1 MAVLFFDGFSANRP
15 RNEKYWG
22 LSVSENE
29 NLAGG
34 AIYGSTTTKRNAAA
48 VNSGAQKLTAF
59 GDPAKQQAVKCFFG
73 AQSATR
79 VIVGFAVSGLQ
90 IYPNGT
96 DATGAS
102 LTSTAQRPLKLFE
115 LHDAANNVVL
125 TLNVEIEATAT
136 PNQDELRFRIA
147 GNNAFTLASIGIVVD
162 SADTES
168 ATFDTHAQNTF
179 VLRETEDNE
188 DFVYLEFAID
198 MTDNT
203 ESKVLFRFN
212 DQPISVVNENDD
224 FIEEMVLAAPIAS
237 VAAIKFYGG
246 ITKDLFIDDFYVLN
260 SSGTANTNFLG
271 RETRILSPN
280 LEEAD
285 LAEWTVV
292 SEQTPADPTLNVV
305 DNTNYITTT
314 EPNST
319 STFKPTM
326 NLTAPLVAAVA
337 VTSYAKKTSLNARYE
352 HVYQSLGQPT
362 SVDGFTV
369 SNTNYD
375 TSYSVFADG
384 EYCLDGTQNNR
395 PRYKKAANN
404 YYIYYSSF
412 VSAWII
418 TADLNDSGNYFYYA
432 WTGSGDPPATPPLS
446 GWTGN
451 GSTTYA
457 NPTLTAQSCS
467 IAQPN
472 GDVQSLGNPKIVAN
486 LSYNC
491 NPGSLC
497 AVPHTTIVEQNPD
510 TAAAWDIAE
519 INAGS
524 FGVRSLEPPA

>member
-22 LSVSENE
+22 LSVAENE

-102 LTSTAQRPLKLFE
+102 LTSTTQRPLKLFE
-115 LHDAANNVVL
+115 LHDAENDVVL
-125 TLNVEIEATAT
+125 TLNVEIEPTAT

-147 GNNAFTLASIGIVVD
+147 GNDAFTLASIGIVVD

-198 MTDNT
+198 MTDNA

-224 FIEEMVLAAPIAS
+224 FIEEMVLAEPITN

-292 SEQTPADPTLNVV
+292 SDQTPADPTLNIV

-319 STFKPTM
+319 STFKPTA

-352 HVYQSLGQPT
+352 HVYQSIGQAT

-369 SNTNYD
+369 SNGDDNFYNI
-375 TSYSVFADG
+375 SANG
-384 EYCLDGTQNNR
+384 NYCLDGTQNSR
-395 PRYKKAANN
+395 PRYKKAADN
-404 YYIYYSSF
+404 YYIYYSSY

-418 TADLNDSGNYFYYA
+418 ANNVNDDGNYFYSA
-432 WTGSGDPPATPPLS
+432 WTGGGEPPATPPLS
-446 GWTGN
+446 GWN
-451 GSTTYA
+451 PNFSSGS
-457 NPTLTAQSCS
+457 PTLTAQSCS

-472 GDVQSLGNPKIVAN
+472 GDLQSLGDPKIVAN

-491 NPGSLC
+491 NSGSLC
-497 AVPHTTIVEQNPD
+497 SVPHTTIVEQNPD
-510 TAAAWDIAE
+510 TDAAWDIAE

>member
-79 VIVGFAVSGLQ
+79 VVVGFAVSGLQ

-102 LTSTAQRPLKLFE
+102 LTSTGQRPLKLFE

-162 SADTES
+162 SANTES
-168 ATFDTHAQNTF
+168 ATFNTHAQNTF

-198 MTDNT
+198 MTNNT

-271 RETRILSPN
+271 RETRILSPD
-280 LEEAD
+280 LEAAD

-292 SEQTPADPTLNVV
+292 SDQTPADPTLNVV

-314 EPNST
+314 ESNLT
-319 STFKPTM
+319 STFKPTASL
-326 NLTAPLVAAVA
+326 NAALVAAVA
-337 VTSYAKKTSLNARYE
+337 VTSYAKKTSLNAFYE
-352 HVYQSLGQPT
+352 HVYQSIAQQT
-362 SVDGFTV
+362 TVAGFTV
-369 SNTNYD
+369 TN
-375 TSYSVFADG
+375 ADDNNG
-384 EYCLDGTQNNR
+384 APNGSYCLDGQYNNR
-395 PRYKKAANN
+395 NKYKKSDNN
-404 YYIYYSSF
+404 YYIYYSTN
-412 VSAWII
+412 VDGNNAWVI
-418 TADLNDSGNYFYYA
+418 APDLTDSGNWLYVAYDVSN
-432 WTGSGDPPATPPLS
+432 TLATPPLNN
-446 GWTGN
+446 WNTYN
-451 GSTTYA
+451 GFYT
-457 NPTLTAQSCS
+457 PVLTAQSCS
-467 IAQPN
+467 VAQPN
-472 GDVQSLGNPKIVAN
+472 GNLQILGDAKMVAN

-497 AVPHTTIVEQNPD
+497 AVPHTTIIEQNPD
-510 TAAAWDIAE
+510 TGAAWNIAE